1 MEIAEYKNIYK
12 NEGNHFFY
20 VSTHQLI
27 ISLIDSF
34 VAGKKR
40 NLKILDAGCGTGLLA
55 KKLQKFGDVTGVDFS
70 TEALYFAKKRGI
82 KVKRSSVEK
91 LPFENN
97 VFDIVLSIDVI
108 ASKSIKNDLLPLIE
122 FYRVLKP
129 GGILILRVSANK
141 WLRLIHDKHV
151 HLGRRYERKELFEK
165 LSKVGFIVEK
175 LSFIHSILF
184 PLIVLRHVWEKI
196 SRPKATKS
204 AIEEINPLVNSLLTQ
219 LLLIEAKLFTK
230 FDIPFG
236 VGLVSV
242 CKKP

>member
-1 MEIAEYKNIYK
+1 MEITEYKNIYE
-12 NEGNHFFY
+12 NEKNHFFY

-27 ISLIDSF
+27 ASLIDSF
-34 VAGKKR
+34 AAGKKR

-70 TEALYFAKKRGI
+70 MEALYFAKKRGVR
-82 KVKRSSVEK
+82 VKKSSVEK
-91 LPFENN
+91 LPFEKN

-108 ASKSIKNDLLPLIE
+108 ASKSIKNDLIPLAE
-122 FYRVLKP
+122 FYRVLKS

-151 HLGRRYERKELFEK
+151 HLSHRYEKRELHEK

-175 LSFIHSILF
+175 LSFVHSILF
-184 PLIVLRHVWEKI
+184 PLIALKHLWEKI
-196 SRPKATKS
+196 LRPSATKS
-204 AIEEINPLVNSLLTQ
+204 AIGEINPLVNSLLTQ

-242 CKKP
+242 CRKP